1 MASTIFQD
9 LLCIV
14 HTRIKAQINFQKK
27 NCTVLLPSPI
37 SKSTALPYSSYS
49 QYLVSSQFVAHT
61 TMKRWWMWYIVL
73 TFVLLSPS
81 FTVLGVEI
89 FVKRKS
95 DLNTVAGARAEL
107 VCEVRDLRDELKYC
121 EWFSPNGK

>member
-1 MASTIFQD
+1 M
-9 LLCIV
+9 
-14 HTRIKAQINFQKK
+14 
-27 NCTVLLPSPI
+27 LLPEQ
-37 SKSTALPYSSYS
+37 LPNLIIQQSV
-49 QYLVSSQFVAHT
+49 LVWSQFVAHT
-61 TMKRWWMWYIVL
+61 TMKRWWRWYNIVL
-73 TFVLLSPS
+73 TFVLLLSPI

-121 EWFSPNGK
+121 EWFSPNGNYVNIHSNTNKYLLYPKSRKPNYT

>member
-1 MASTIFQD
+1 MYKNQGSNKFKKK
-9 LLCIV
+9 IV
-14 HTRIKAQINFQKK
+14 HH
-27 NCTVLLPSPI
+27 
-37 SKSTALPYSSYS
+37 KSQNHIALPYSSYS

-61 TMKRWWMWYIVL
+61 TMKRWWRWYNIVL
-73 TFVLLSPS
+73 TFVLLLSPT

>member
-1 MASTIFQD
+1 MLVPEQ
-9 LLCIV
+9 LPNL
-14 HTRIKAQINFQKK
+14 IKQS
-27 NCTVLLPSPI
+27 VL
-37 SKSTALPYSSYS
+37 
-49 QYLVSSQFVAHT
+49 VWSQFVAHT
-61 TMKRWWMWYIVL
+61 TMKQWWRWYNIVL
-73 TFVLLSPS
+73 TFVLLLSPT